1 MSVFGTETRLMKILS
16 IGNSFSVDCQRYLPA
31 LLKNAGIDYYL
42 GNMYIGGCSL
52 ETHYNNMTSD
62 EPAYEYFV
70 NNSSMG
76 RCRISTALADA
87 DWDIIT
93 LQQASHFSGI
103 PDTYLPYIILL
114 ADHIRSVCPKTRIV
128 INETW
133 AYEYNSTHSAFVNY
147 DCSEAKMYRALSN
160 AYESAAKK
168 LGVPM
173 IPTGKAVETA
183 RRYPEFD
190 PQNGGLALTRDGFH
204 LSYVYGRYLAAAVW
218 YEMLTGL
225 DIRVNSFIPCD
236 YEYTGRDNSTGSAKL
251 KALEDTFADLS
262 LIEILKET
270 CHKVTQE
277 NSFAL

>member
-1 MSVFGTETRLMKILS
+1 
-16 IGNSFSVDCQRYLPA
+16 
-31 LLKNAGIDYYL
+31 
-42 GNMYIGGCSL
+42 
-52 ETHYNNMTSD
+52 
-62 EPAYEYFV
+62 
-70 NNSSMG
+70 
-76 RCRISTALADA
+76 
-87 DWDIIT
+87 
-93 LQQASHFSGI
+93 
-103 PDTYLPYIILL
+103 
-114 ADHIRSVCPKTRIV
+114 
-128 INETW
+128 
-133 AYEYNSTHSAFVNY
+133 
-147 DCSEAKMYRALSN
+147 MYRALSN

-183 RRYPEFD
+183 RRCPEFD